1 MITIC
6 NRKELY
12 TGLSI
17 EDFNE
22 IRKLLTH
29 NEIPYKYKIIDEG
42 NANRR
47 NFTVFK
53 RDMGVQY
60 TYYIYVHKKDYD
72 KALFL
77 IQTKNTA
84 SK

>member
-12 TGLSI
+12 IGSSM

-29 NEIPYKYKIIDEG
+29 NEIPYKYKMINRED
-42 NANRR
+42 ANRR

-53 RDMGVQY
+53 RDMAVQY
-60 TYYIYVHKKDYD
+60 IYYIYVHKKDYD

-77 IQTKNTA
+77 IQTKNAA